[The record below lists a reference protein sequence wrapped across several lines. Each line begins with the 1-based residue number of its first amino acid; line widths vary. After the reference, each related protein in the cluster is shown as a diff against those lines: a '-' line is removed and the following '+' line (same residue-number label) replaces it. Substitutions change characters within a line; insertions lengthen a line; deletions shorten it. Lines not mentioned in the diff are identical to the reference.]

1 MMGEEV
7 HEALPE
13 GLSDAEAGVLLAL
26 GHQVVREALSRGQ
39 SEACFHR
46 LRLSA
51 LRLTPRPR
59 RKPCVLLRLDD
70 LGRVLAQ
77 TIVRIV
83 P

>member
-13 GLSDAEAGVLLAL
+13 GLSDVEAGVLLAL

-39 SEACFHR
+39 SDACFHR
-46 LRLSA
+46 LRVSA
-51 LRLTPRPR
+51 FRLPRPR
-59 RKPCVLLRLDD
+59 RKPWVLLRLDN